1 MPTHLRMPSADAT
14 ARPRRRRTIANDL
27 LAGIPAIWLTVFFLA
42 PLGLTTV
49 FSFGHSTFGG
59 AELGFTFENYSVA
72 ASGFYG
78 AIFLRT
84 LVFAI
89 MASALCLAV
98 AFPLAY
104 FIARH
109 TDQHRLVALALILI
123 PYFSS
128 FLIRVMSLQILMSR
142 HGFAEVVVNL
152 LHLLH
157 GPLDLLDSQ
166 TAVFIGIV
174 YAYLPI
180 AVIPIFVVLDR
191 IPKAL
196 IEASRDLGA
205 SHWQTFVS
213 ITLPLSRPGVATALL
228 LTASPMIGEM
238 VIPNLLGGGR
248 GVLVGQAMSAQ
259 FLQSQNY
266 PLGSAMAVLILIT
279 IAAIIGLLA
288 RMTKGFAE
296 TGR

>member
-1 MPTHLRMPSADAT
+1 MSATSSMPCDGAV
-14 ARPRRRRTIANDL
+14 ARPGPRRSIANDL
-27 LAGIPAIWLTVFFLA
+27 LAGVPALWLGLFFLA
-42 PLGLTTV
+42 PLGFTAV
-49 FSFGHSTFGG
+49 YSFAHSTFGG
-59 AELGFTFENYSVA
+59 AELGFTLENYSVA
-72 ASGFYG
+72 TSGFYG
-78 AIFLRT
+78 ATFFRT
-84 LVFAI
+84 LVFAFL
-89 MASALCLAV
+89 ASALCLAV

-104 FIARH
+104 FIARR
-109 TDQHRLVALALILI
+109 TDRHRLFTLALILI

-128 FLIRVMSLQILMSR
+128 FLIRVMSLQLLMSPQ
-142 HGFAEVVVNL
+142 GFAEVSLNL
-152 LHLLH
+152 LLLH
-157 GPLDLLDSQ
+157 RGPLDLLDSQ
-166 TAVFIGIV
+166 AAVFIGMV

-180 AVIPIFVVLDR
+180 AVVPIFVVLDR

-205 SHWQTFVS
+205 SRWQTFVT
-213 ITLPLSRPGVATALL
+213 ITFPLSRPGIATALL
-228 LTASPMIGEM
+228 LTAAPMIGEM

-266 PLGSAMAVLILIT
+266 PLGSAMAVLILT
-279 IAAIIGLLA
+279 AVAIIVGLLA